1 MQILKQTGIFF
12 IFLLIVVAGSGWAGV
27 PGQISFQGQLTD
39 LSGTPV
45 ADGTYT
51 LRFFLFTDAVGGSQV
66 WNDPI
71 GEEQAVLVVNGIYN
85 VQLGAVHALS
95 PAVFAG
101 EDVWLEVR
109 VYHAGSSTWETLSPR
124 HKITAVAYALRAGDA
139 DSLGDQTLADLDHRY
154 VKPGDADV
162 VTSGMIAS
170 GAVGSSDVADNS
182 LTAGD
187 LAGGSVGTSEVSD
200 NSLTF
205 EDILDG
211 ASSKLDADFLDGL
224 DSSSFFILNQSE
236 TVTGRPYFFGGTSG
250 STPPFSVDS
259 TFLVTNLNA
268 DYLDGH
274 SSSYFMPS
282 ATDNWVNVTGDTMTA
297 STNGKVLQVDNNQ
310 ITGDGYAIYARTD
323 AETGYA
329 IAGFAMNT
337 GDVLNRGGHFYAYGD
352 KGQAVYGLA
361 PDTGTGTNYG
371 AYFEAR
377 SASGKGV
384 YGKSGGTSGRG
395 VEGSATN
402 SGSYTNYGGYFTAAG
417 AYGHAVEARAT
428 NTGDYTNYGVRAQAD
443 GTYGIGVYGYSP
455 DYYGLY
461 GYGGARGVYGYATGT
476 YGYGGYFYSSG
487 TTGYGVYAYTAGSG
501 SGLHGYSV
509 GGDGIYAATS
519 ASNEHGGY
527 FNNSYSVG
535 LDGAALYARAYN
547 TTADGV
553 AFWAHNDHTISTDAT
568 AVLSNDGSGPLLK
581 GFGGN
586 GGEDEFRINNDGTM
600 IFYNSSHETTL
611 IIDPE
616 EGSGGVG
623 GQITLYDGDGT
634 PTIEIDG
641 DYNGDG
647 RITTQE
653 LQITGGSDLSEQF
666 DVKPVDVEVGPG
678 MVVSIDPD
686 NPGDLQVCRKPYD
699 NRVAGIIS
707 GANGIKTGMMMGQK
721 GTEADGKHPVAL
733 TGRVYCRANASN
745 GPIRPGDLL
754 TTSPVPGH
762 AMKATDRDRAFGATI
777 GKAMTSLEQGS
788 GLVLVLVSLQ

>member
-12 IFLLIVVAGSGWAGV
+12 IFLLIVVAGPGWADV

-39 LSGTPV
+39 LSGSPV
-45 ADGTYT
+45 VDGTYT

-66 WNDPI
+66 WNDPM

-85 VQLGAVHALS
+85 VRLGAVHALT

-101 EDVWLEVR
+101 EDVWLEVK
-109 VYHAGSSTWETLSPR
+109 VYHEGSSTWETLSPR
-124 HKITAVAYALRAGDA
+124 QKITSTAYALRAGDA

-154 VKPGDADV
+154 VKPGDTDAV
-162 VTSGMIAS
+162 SSGMIAS
-170 GAVGSSDVADNS
+170 GAVGSSDVADSS
-182 LTAGD
+182 LTADD
-187 LAGGSVGTSEVSD
+187 LARNSVSTEEVAD

-211 ASSKLDADFLDGL
+211 AGSRLDADFLDGL

-236 TVTGRPYFFGGTSG
+236 TVTGRPSFTGGLTG
-250 STPPFSVDS
+250 STPPFYVDS

-274 SSSYFMPS
+274 SSSYFMTA

-310 ITGDGYAIYARTD
+310 ITGGGYAIYARTD

-352 KGQAVYGLA
+352 NGQAVYGLA

-384 YGKSGGTSGRG
+384 YAESDGTSGRG
-395 VEGSATN
+395 VEGSATD
-402 SGSYTNYGGYFTAAG
+402 SGNVTNYGGYFTAAG
-417 AYGHAVEARAT
+417 AFGRGVYARAT
-428 NTGDYTNYGVRAQAD
+428 KTGAYVNYGGYFVAEGD
-443 GTYGIGVYGYSP
+443 GG
-455 DYYGLY
+455 
-461 GYGGARGVYGYATGT
+461 RGVYGVGD
-476 YGYGGYFYSSG
+476 
-487 TTGYGVYAYTAGSG
+487 GYGVYGS
-501 SGLHGYSV
+501 SSN
-509 GGDGIYAATS
+509 GDGIYAVTYATD
-519 ASNEHGGY
+519 EHAGHFYSSSGVGLGGAVVY
-527 FNNSYSVG
+527 ARNNNSSG
-535 LDGAALYARAYN
+535 QGIALH
-547 TTADGV
+547 V
-553 AFWAHNDHTISTDAT
+553 HNDYSTSTDAA

-600 IFYNSSHETTL
+600 YFYNSAHEATVL
-611 IIDPE
+611 IDPE

-686 NPGDLQVCRKPYD
+686 NPGNLQVCRKAYD

-733 TGRVYCRANASN
+733 TGRVYCRADASN
-745 GPIRPGDLL
+745 GPIEPGDLL